1 MLRFQ
6 FKNVGPE
13 NWATFSKKLVE
24 KIPQVIGIKNSI
36 DFCEEI
42 MANIER
48 SVYSS
53 YAIVANIVTK
63 LLFVDLDAW
72 GRCESKGVPFSLCTK
87 CFASDS
93 QSFLDRQQ
101 VEGMILPVEN
111 NAYQGLHFTYIAN
124 KRHAVVMFCQFSA
137 FLVNALIL

>member
-1 MLRFQ
+1 MFQHSINYNSYVFMLRFQ

-24 KIPQVIGIKNSI
+24 KIPQVIGIKNFI
-36 DFCEEI
+36 DFCGEI

-63 LLFVDLDAW
+63 LLFVDLDA
-72 GRCESKGVPFSLCTK
+72 
-87 CFASDS
+87 
-93 QSFLDRQQ
+93 
-101 VEGMILPVEN
+101 
-111 NAYQGLHFTYIAN
+111 
-124 KRHAVVMFCQFSA
+124 
-137 FLVNALIL
+137 